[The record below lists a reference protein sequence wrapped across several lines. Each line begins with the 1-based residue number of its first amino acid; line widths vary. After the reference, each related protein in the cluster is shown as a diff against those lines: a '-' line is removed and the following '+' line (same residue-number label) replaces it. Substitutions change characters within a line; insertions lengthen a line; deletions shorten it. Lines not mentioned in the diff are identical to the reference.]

1 MRNEAD
7 HERREHPLNRI
18 MGIEDGPTA
27 CVVTTTDIHLPQR
40 IGRALERAYD
50 GELDVRYGEDEYVV
64 RVRWH
69 RG

>member
-1 MRNEAD
+1 VS
-7 HERREHPLNRI
+7 
-18 MGIEDGPTA
+18 
-27 CVVTTTDIHLPQR
+27 VVPTTDIHLPQR

-50 GELDVRYGEDEYVV
+50 AELDVRYGEDEYVV